1 MTLSD
6 QVETGAPD
14 ALIQL
19 MSPAAAAD
27 PYPIYSW
34 LRETAP
40 VYRSQFGAYLVSR
53 YADVQYVLKHAEVF
67 PGAHPDAMAQMFPQ
81 AVEHEAYDVL
91 VSSLVGSNPP
101 KHTRLRKLIG
111 HGFTSRRVADM
122 QASMERWSD
131 RLVSDVLERLVDGAT
146 VDLHTDVSVPM
157 PMHMMSD
164 LLGIPEPDRESLAR
178 NVPEMMNVVDPAATP
193 DAVRRADEAFR
204 ELGTYFDAMIAQR
217 RRDPRDDL
225 VSALVQVRD
234 AEDGSLDDAELRTLL
249 FTLWSAGFETTAT
262 AIDNAMLLLLED
274 PGRGRW
280 LDTED
285 GTRRFVEETLRF
297 ESSVQVAPG
306 LRFTGADVE
315 LGGVVVPQGSQV
327 RLLIGSANRDP
338 EAFPD
343 ADVFDPGRTGPMP
356 LSFGAGIHY
365 CLGAGLARLE
375 IAVLLRRLRAAAP
388 GLVLAAPPVR
398 RRTIPL
404 RDFASLPVRLRQLD

>member
-1 MTLSD
+1 
-6 QVETGAPD
+6 
-14 ALIQL
+14 
-19 MSPAAAAD
+19 
-27 PYPIYSW
+27 
-34 LRETAP
+34 
-40 VYRSQFGAYLVSR
+40 
-53 YADVQYVLKHAEVF
+53 
-67 PGAHPDAMAQMFPQ
+67 
-81 AVEHEAYDVL
+81 
-91 VSSLVGSNPP
+91 
-101 KHTRLRKLIG
+101 
-111 HGFTSRRVADM
+111 
-122 QASMERWSD
+122 
-131 RLVSDVLERLVDGAT
+131 
-146 VDLHTDVSVPM
+146 
-157 PMHMMSD
+157 
-164 LLGIPEPDRESLAR
+164 
-178 NVPEMMNVVDPAATP
+178 MMNVVDPAATP

-315 LGGVVVPQGSQV
+315 LGGVVIPQGSQV

-388 GLVLAAPPVR
+388 GLVLAAR
-398 RRTIPL
+398 RCGGARYRSATS
-404 RDFASLPVRLRQLD
+404 RRFRYGSVSSADTTRNASSTTARKYSG